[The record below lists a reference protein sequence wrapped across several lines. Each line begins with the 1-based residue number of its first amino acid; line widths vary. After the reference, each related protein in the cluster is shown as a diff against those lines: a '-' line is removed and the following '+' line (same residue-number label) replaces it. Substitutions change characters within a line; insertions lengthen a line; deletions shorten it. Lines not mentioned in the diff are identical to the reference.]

1 MSPPA
6 NSVEGNI
13 IVLVQ
18 WLKLAVES
26 FGAGLVAVGVG
37 VAIVQLIRTLAG
49 KQPAEFTAIRLVL
62 ARDLALAPEFEL
74 GAGIPVTAISP
85 YGIRSAHSA
94 RSR

>member
-37 VAIVQLIRTLAG
+37 VTIVQVVRTWREA
-49 KQPAEFTAIRLVL
+49 ASSVL
-62 ARDLALAPEFEL
+62 P
-74 GAGIPVTAISP
+74 PSV
-85 YGIRSAHSA
+85 
-94 RSR
+94 